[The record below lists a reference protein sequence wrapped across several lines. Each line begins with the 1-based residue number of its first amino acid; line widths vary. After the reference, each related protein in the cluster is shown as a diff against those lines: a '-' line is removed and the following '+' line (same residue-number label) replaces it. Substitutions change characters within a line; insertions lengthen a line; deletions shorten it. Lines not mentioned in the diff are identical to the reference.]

1 MKDEY
6 ILTLS
11 QFLNFKCKSNHCTND
26 HHLHHIIDGHLSSE
40 REYDQNLSIFA
51 ALSLALIGTYVILGI
66 IKH

>member
-11 QFLNFKCKSNHCTND
+11 QFVNFKYKSNHCKND
-26 HHLHHIIDGHLSSE
+26 HHLHHNIDGHFSNE
-40 REYDQNLSIFA
+40 CEYDQNLSIFA
-51 ALSLALIGTYVILGI
+51 AVSLALIGTYVILGI